1 MRTIIT
7 YTQRAN
13 DLPLL
18 SIYVHDAPHR
28 RMHYRVL
35 GLYRDEL
42 TASAKAASITIPIKH
57 PVALSVLFIN
67 PSSPDLDNLLTATFQ
82 AMDGASHRAPTV
94 LADDSLIY
102 CLEKVSK
109 FYPEQKK

>member
-7 YTQRAN
+7 YTPRAN

-18 SIYVHDAPHR
+18 SFYVHDAPHR
-28 RMHYRVL
+28 RQHFKVL
-35 GLYRDEL
+35 QLYRDEL
-42 TASAKAASITIPIKH
+42 TAAAKAANIPIPIKV
-57 PVALSVLFIN
+57 PVAVSALFIN
-67 PSSPDLDNLLTATFQ
+67 PVSTDLDNLLTALLQ
-82 AMDGASHRAPTV
+82 AIDGNSHRAPTV
-94 LADDSLIY
+94 LADDGLIC